1 MSQYVLMK
9 LSLPRVLVVAL
20 LAVGAVAGPFG
31 PELRPLFAFNQ
42 SYTNL
47 NHGSF
52 GAPPLSVLQARNEAL
67 MDMEANTELW
77 WRFPGGVYDRLSAAR
92 CVYRALPWRRFVP
105 LCMLLVTLF
114 SARVIRSAALAAY
127 VSADPEDI
135 VFVENASRC
144 VCVCRWDGWMPSGPF
159 THASSAQMRPV
170 GQWRECGATF
180 GAAVWWG
187 QDSI

>member
-1 MSQYVLMK
+1 MSQFIATLMK

-144 VCVCRWDGWMPSGPF
+144 VCVCV
-159 THASSAQMRPV
+159 PV
-170 GQWRECGATF
+170 GWVD
-180 GAAVWWG
+180 AVRALHTCIIG
-187 QDSI
+187 TNSSRGTVV